1 MKKILFLLLLIY
13 NTSHSQNLFQGKV
26 YYKASLIK
34 QKKSNKKMTNEVK
47 DIIENSTDADFVLY
61 FNKTASE
68 YKEIKK
74 MNLEV
79 EASVNLTQVLGGGS
93 DIYFTTTESS
103 VKPFFKKERG
113 GDVLL
118 INYEKTKWDLTQE
131 SKMIGK
137 YKCFKAI
144 DINIDN
150 KISYKHTEVWYTPS
164 IPVSFGPKNFHGLPG
179 LVLQVN
185 TSSFL
190 LNAYK
195 INLNSKEVVKIIKPL
210 EGIKISKEEYYK
222 KTSAFFKK
230 KN

>member
-1 MKKILFLLLLIY
+1 MKKILFVLLLIY

-47 DIIENSTDADFVLY
+47 EIIENSKDADFVLY
-61 FNKTASE
+61 FNKTESE

-144 DINIDN
+144 D
-150 KISYKHTEVWYTPS
+150 KHTEVWYTPS

-222 KTSAFFKK
+222 KASAFFKK